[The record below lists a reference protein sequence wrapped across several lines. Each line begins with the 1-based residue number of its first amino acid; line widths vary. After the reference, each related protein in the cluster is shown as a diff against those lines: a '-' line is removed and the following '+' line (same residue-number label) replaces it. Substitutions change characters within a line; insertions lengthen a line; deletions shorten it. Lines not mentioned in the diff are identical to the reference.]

1 MGEADVALRHF
12 VEQVRLLLGRDPI
25 EGFRVWSALYTELAQ
40 GGLYDVCEELLLMV
54 KGMDLPPYG
63 LGIVRYGEGW
73 MYDRSGH
80 WNEAIT
86 AYEAA
91 LAAFDG
97 ANMPMQTEI
106 LTQIGSLYQD
116 QGDWVRAEEVYD
128 RALAVAADDHSRAL
142 ILNNLGGLC
151 ALRGDQEQARRHLM
165 AAKAT
170 FDTTDDRY
178 NYAAAGVGLAS
189 VLRDEG
195 RLQDSVDQLAEAVLI
210 FRDLGDAKA
219 LATAVAGLAL
229 TYHMAGRRPE
239 AAQTYRTALEV
250 FVSIKD
256 RSGIAKTL
264 ANLALLS
271 ADAGDKDEALAYL
284 EQAVAEYQEIGD
296 RHGEALA
303 VDQITRLTAVPPAP
317 VDEGPS

>member
-1 MGEADVALRHF
+1 MTEADAALRHF
-12 VEQVRLLLGRDPI
+12 IEQVRLLMGRDPV
-25 EGFRVWSALYTELAQ
+25 EGFKVWSALYTELAQ

-80 WNEAIT
+80 WMQAIA

-91 LAAFDG
+91 LVAFDD
-97 ANMPMQTEI
+97 ANMPLQTQI

-116 QGDWVRAEEVYD
+116 QGDWARAGEAYD
-128 RALAVAADDHSRAL
+128 RALAAADDDHGRAL
-142 ILNNLGGLC
+142 ILNNLGGLS
-151 ALRGDQEQARRHLM
+151 ALRGDQEQARCHFV
-165 AAKAT
+165 AAKAALGAT
-170 FDTTDDRY
+170 GDRY

-195 RLQDSVDQLAEAVLI
+195 RLQDSVDQLVEAVLI
-210 FRDLGDAKA
+210 FRDLGDARA
-219 LATAVAGLAL
+219 LATGVAGLAL
-229 TYHMAGRRPE
+229 TYHMAGRQPE
-239 AAQTYRTALEV
+239 AAQTYQTALEI
-250 FVSIKD
+250 FLSIKD

-271 ADAGDKDEALAYL
+271 ADAGGNDEALAYL
-284 EQAVAEYQEIGD
+284 EQAVAEYREIGD
-296 RHGEALA
+296 QHGEALA
-303 VDQITRLTAVPPAP
+303 VDQIARLSAVPRT
-317 VDEGPS
+317 